1 MTTPEIPK
9 FKLGETTRPR
19 YERGLLNQSDTA
31 SLFSKYAP
39 SSAAEPDAT
48 FVDLILANPKPPENL
63 IAFKY
68 DISSEF
74 AKDIVK
80 VSSEIKCNPEDLT
93 ALMKLESN
101 LNPAGGKHR
110 VGLIQFG
117 ESTAKNLGTSK
128 DKLRA
133 MTPSQQLEYVKKYFL
148 QNKADAKIPQ
158 DKELSAGELYG
169 LAFTPSR
176 VSKDVLCKK
185 GEACYGGGNSKLDFD
200 HNGKITKDDLAKKL
214 NTIKQENI
222 FK

>member
-9 FKLGETTRPR
+9 LKLGDITRPHS
-19 YERGLLNQSDTA
+19 ERGLLNQPDTT
-31 SLFSKYAP
+31 SLFLKYSP
-39 SSAAEPDAT
+39 GSAAEPDGT
-48 FVDLILANPKPPENL
+48 FVDLNLSNPKPPENS

-68 DISSEF
+68 GISPEF
-74 AKDIVK
+74 AKEVVK

-93 ALMKLESN
+93 ALMKLESH
-101 LNPAGGKHR
+101 LNPAEGKHR

-117 ESTAKNLGTSK
+117 ESTAKNLGTTK

-133 MTPSQQLEYVKKYFL
+133 MTPSQQLEYVKKYFE
-148 QNKADAKIPQ
+148 QSKADAKIPQ

-169 LAFTPSR
+169 LVFAPSR

-185 GEACYGGGNSKLDFD
+185 GEACYDGNSKLDFNHD
-200 HNGKITKDDLAKKL
+200 GKITKADLARIL
-214 NTIKQENI
+214 GSIEQENI